1 MVEIGQFPET
11 LCQFMALALAILA
24 LVAMPAAAAMKFSVR
39 RPDHVGPEK
48 IPTYPCQADD
58 QMGWSYGLDE
68 GARERNFV
76 PQGNFALYPSYH
88 IPSKT
93 EQSFMFKIMF
103 HVSGREKEVCI
114 EALKMYTL
122 ASVLAAIT
130 RQHPMEVVAAPH
142 LHPDD
147 FTHIM
152 KETLQPF
159 YNLLR
164 ERRGEWG
171 EDLQKIPVIC
181 IGPQPHILPDDPR
194 ELDESHFEYYF
205 HKAEGPVGHNG
216 ERLANSKTSYHEGT
230 LGSIEELFYVETGKD
245 GFFKYLSAPLV
256 STESALAFF
265 ESVVCGPMIGAWA
278 FHGVIVKH
286 LLRQQPIIVI
296 CGEPGGGKT
305 KEASTALA
313 LSSRLSNLFA
323 NQV

>member
-1 MVEIGQFPET
+1 MVRKMLNYFQLLDRVFET
-11 LCQFMALALAILA
+11 
-24 LVAMPAAAAMKFSVR
+24 SVLY
-39 RPDHVGPEK
+39 
-48 IPTYPCQADD
+48 II
-58 QMGWSYGLDE
+58 SGLDE

-103 HVSGREKEVCI
+103 HVSGRYPVIHYINLFLYIVEPREKEVCI

-181 IGPQPHILPDDPR
+181 IGPQVCNYTPICRLCVILVTHPNLYDIMVNQ
-194 ELDESHFEYYF
+194 H
-205 HKAEGPVGHNG
+205 
-216 ERLANSKTSYHEGT
+216 
-230 LGSIEELFYVETGKD
+230 
-245 GFFKYLSAPLV
+245 
-256 STESALAFF
+256 
-265 ESVVCGPMIGAWA
+265 
-278 FHGVIVKH
+278 
-286 LLRQQPIIVI
+286 
-296 CGEPGGGKT
+296 
-305 KEASTALA
+305 LA
-313 LSSRLSNLFA
+313 LLLFTFSLTFFLTILESWTSLILSIIFIK
-323 NQV
+323 QR